1 MLAIL
6 KNRFETNPMRHP
18 ELSWESVERRL
29 LSREGALR

>member
-1 MLAIL
+1 MLTIL

-29 LSREGALR
+29 LIDEGALR